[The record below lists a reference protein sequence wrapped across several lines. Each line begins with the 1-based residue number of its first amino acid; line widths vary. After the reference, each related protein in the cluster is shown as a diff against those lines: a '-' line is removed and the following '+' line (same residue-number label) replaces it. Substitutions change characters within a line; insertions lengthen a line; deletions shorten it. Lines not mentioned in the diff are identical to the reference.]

1 MTRYEATIVSAYTG
15 YLIGRT
21 DDLYDYLSE
30 LIGRPI
36 YTHEIPSV
44 LKEYHRRIKRDFVAL
59 EVEDDNQTNLFK
71 NKL

>member
-1 MTRYEATIVSAYTG
+1 MTRYEATVVSAYTG
-15 YLIGRT
+15 YLIGNT

-44 LKEYHRRIKRDFVAL
+44 LKEYHREIKRDFVAL
-59 EVEDDNQTNLFK
+59 EVEDEIKRQETSD
-71 NKL
+71 

>member
-1 MTRYEATIVSAYTG
+1 MTRYEATVVSAYTG
-15 YLIGRT
+15 YLIGNT

-44 LKEYHRRIKRDFVAL
+44 LDEYHSKIRQDFVML
-59 EVEDDNQTNLFK
+59 EVKE
-71 NKL
+71 